1 MRSITSADVAR
12 ESGVSRTT
20 VSYVLNDTAGVTISA
35 TTRARVLATAE
46 RLGYTPSAAARAL
59 RTGRSDLVLCVLP
72 DWPLGPS
79 IDTLVER
86 LAATL
91 ADRGLALLVHQG
103 RASRPLDDLWRA
115 VTPRAVVGFTAFT
128 PSERQAMERS
138 GIQVLGTVLEEDDAL
153 PGSFSVAQ
161 TEVGRLQVRH
171 LAGVGH
177 DVIGYAAPTDPRVVD
192 FHLRRLAGVR
202 QECEERGL
210 PAPLVQPVS
219 LEVAAGVDAVR
230 VWRAGSKPAT
240 AVAAY
245 NDDVALAVLAGVR
258 ALGLRVP
265 DDLAVIGVDDIPTA
279 RLAVPAL
286 TTVSQSLSDQARY
299 LGSVVL
305 AELDHRPDLPP
316 APADLLQVVVR
327 DSA

>member
-1 MRSITSADVAR
+1 VRSITSADVAR

-20 VSYVLNDTAGVTISA
+20 VSYVLNDTAGATISPA
-35 TTRARVLATAE
+35 TRARVRATAE

-79 IDTLVER
+79 IDTLVEH

-91 ADRGLALLVHQG
+91 ADRGLALLVHHG
-103 RASRPLDDLWRA
+103 RARRPLADLWRA

-128 PSERQAMERS
+128 ASERQAMERA
-138 GIQVLGTVLEEDDAL
+138 GIQVLGTVLEEDDER

-161 TEVGRLQVRH
+161 GEVGRLQVRH
-171 LAGVGH
+171 LTRTGH
-177 DVIGYAAPTDPRVVD
+177 DVIGYAAPTDPRVAE
-192 FHLRRLAGVR
+192 FHVRRLAGVR

-210 PAPLVQPVS
+210 PAPLVRPVG
-219 LEVAAGVDAVR
+219 LEVAAGAEAVR
-230 VWRAGSKPAT
+230 AWRAGSRPVT

-245 NDDVALAVLAGVR
+245 NDDVAMAVLAGAR

-279 RLAVPAL
+279 RLTVPAL

-299 LGSVVL
+299 LGSFVL
-305 AELDHRPDLPP
+305 AELDQTRDLLH